1 MSTDTV
7 QAAARD
13 SAAGLLSRSR
23 TVAGPGF
30 NRWLVPPAALCI
42 HLCIGQAYAF
52 SVFNL
57 PLTRL
62 LGISHSVPGDW
73 KLTDVGWIFSI
84 AIVFLGASAALFGRW
99 VEEGGPRRAM
109 FTAGL
114 CFGLGFVISAL
125 GVSQHQLWLV
135 FLGYGVLGGCGLGLG
150 YISPVSTLI
159 KWFPDRPGMATG
171 MAIMGFGGGAFIA
184 SPLSVWLMQ
193 KFSTATHLGISETFL
208 VLGAGYFVFMMI
220 GAALVR
226 VPGPQFVAPGQ
237 ARSLPARTLVSSH
250 DVYVYDALKTPQFW
264 LLWGVLCMNVTAGIG
279 VLGQASAM
287 SQEIFPGR
295 VTAVAAAGFVGL
307 LSLFNMLGR
316 FFWAST
322 SDVIGRRNT
331 YFCFF
336 ILGIVL
342 YSLVPGTGAMG
353 SVALFVACSAVIIS
367 MYGGGFATI
376 PAYLRDLFGTR
387 YVGAIHGMLITAWS
401 VAGVLGPV
409 LVNYIRQYQIDHG
422 VAKAA
427 SYDTTLYIMAGLLVV
442 GLLCNLMVKP
452 VDARFHMRPDDA
464 RVPGPAGAP
473 RAAADAAARLAPTP
487 TSAAAVVLAWVL
499 VGVPLA
505 WGIYETVLN
514 ALKLFR

>member
-1 MSTDTV
+1 MSTTTV
-7 QAAARD
+7 QTPASDRAP
-13 SAAGLLSRSR
+13 GLLARSR
-23 TVAGPGF
+23 TVAGPGY

-57 PLTRL
+57 PLTKL
-62 LGISHSVPGDW
+62 LGISHSAPGDW
-73 KLTDVGWIFSI
+73 NLKTVGWIFSI
-84 AIVFLGASAALFGRW
+84 AIAVLGASAALFGRW

-109 FTAGL
+109 FTSGL
-114 CFGLGFVISAL
+114 CFALGFVVSAV
-125 GVSQHQLWLV
+125 GVNLHQLWLI
-135 FLGYGVLGGCGLGLG
+135 FLGYGVLGGAGLGLG

-159 KWFPDRPGMATG
+159 KWFPDRPGVATG
-171 MAIMGFGGGAFIA
+171 MAIMGFGGGALIA

-193 KFSTATHLGISETFL
+193 KFSTPDHVGVAETFL
-208 VLGAGYFVFMMI
+208 VLAAGYFVFMMI

-226 VPGPQFVAPGQ
+226 IPGPDFKPAASPAP
-237 ARSLPARTLVSSH
+237 RKLVSTH
-250 DVYVYDALKTPQFW
+250 DVYVYDAVRTPQFW

-295 VTAVAAAGFVGL
+295 VTVVAAAGFVGL
-307 LSLFNMLGR
+307 LSIFNMLGR

-342 YSLVPGTGAMG
+342 YSLVPSTGAIG
-353 SVALFVACSAVIIS
+353 SVALFVACFVVILS

-427 SYDTTLYIMAGLLVV
+427 AYNITMYIMAGLLVV
-442 GLLCNLMVKP
+442 GLLCNLLVKP
-452 VDARFHMRPDDA
+452 VDARYHMKPDTDVRGISAQPQVHSSATAGTA
-464 RVPGPAGAP
+464 RAS
-473 RAAADAAARLAPTP
+473 P
-487 TSAAAVVLAWVL
+487 TSAVSVFLAWAL
-499 VGVPLA
+499 VGVPLL
-505 WGIYETVLN
+505 WGVYETLLN
-514 ALKLFR
+514 AMKLFK

>member
-1 MSTDTV
+1 MTTV
-7 QAAARD
+7 
-13 SAAGLLSRSR
+13 LSRSR
-23 TVAGPGF
+23 TVAGPGY

-62 LGISHSVPGDW
+62 LGINQSAPGDW

-84 AIVFLGASAALFGRW
+84 AIVFLGASAAVFGRW

-114 CFGLGFVISAL
+114 CFGLGFVVSAV
-125 GVSQHQLWLV
+125 GVNLHQLWLI
-135 FLGYGVLGGCGLGLG
+135 FLGYGVLGGTGLGLG

-193 KFSTATHLGISETFL
+193 KFSTPMHIGIAETFL
-208 VLGAGYFVFMMI
+208 ILGAGYFVFMMI

-226 VPGPQFVAPGQ
+226 VPPADFKPAAAMPAP
-237 ARSLPARTLVSSH
+237 RKLVSTH
-250 DVYVYDALKTPQFW
+250 DVYVYDALKTSQFW
-264 LLWGVLCMNVTAGIG
+264 LLWGVLCMNVSAGIG

-295 VTAVAAAGFVGL
+295 VTVVAAAGFVGL
-307 LSLFNMLGR
+307 LSLFNMVGR

-322 SDVIGRRNT
+322 SDLIGRRNT

-342 YSLVPGTGAMG
+342 YALVPQTGAMG
-353 SVALFVACSAVIIS
+353 SIALFVACSAVIIS

-376 PAYLRDLFGTR
+376 PAYLRDIFGTR

-422 VAKAA
+422 IAKAQ
-427 SYDTTLYIMAGLLVV
+427 SYNITLYIMAALLLV
-442 GLLCNLMVKP
+442 GLICNLMVKP
-452 VDARFHMRPDDA
+452 VDARFHMKPDQA
-464 RVPGPAGAP
+464 RASVAPVAAQVSPQAGIY
-473 RAAADAAARLAPTP
+473 APTTNP
-487 TSAAAVVLAWVL
+487 VLVVLAWTL
-499 VGVPLA
+499 VGIPLL
-505 WGIYETVLN
+505 WGVYETLLN
-514 ALKLFR
+514 AMKLFR

>member
-1 MSTDTV
+1 MTTV
-7 QAAARD
+7 
-13 SAAGLLSRSR
+13 LSRSR

-30 NRWLVPPAALCI
+30 SRWLVPPAALCI

-62 LGISHSVPGDW
+62 IGISQSAPGDW
-73 KLTDVGWIFSI
+73 NLKSVGWIFSI
-84 AIVFLGASAALFGRW
+84 AIAVLGASAALFGRW

-109 FTAGL
+109 FTAAL
-114 CFGLGFVISAL
+114 CFGAGFVVSAL
-125 GVSQHQLWLV
+125 GVNLHQLWLV

-150 YISPVSTLI
+150 YISPVSTLM
-159 KWFPDRPGMATG
+159 KWFPDRPGVATG
-171 MAIMGFGGGAFIA
+171 MAIMGFGGGALIA

-193 KFSTATHLGISETFL
+193 KFSTPVHVGVAETFL

-226 VPGPQFVAPGQ
+226 VPGPDFNPAAAP
-237 ARSLPARTLVSSH
+237 APRKLVSTR
-250 DVYVYDALKTPQFW
+250 DVYVYDAVKTPQFW

-331 YFCFF
+331 YSCFF

-342 YSLVPGTGAMG
+342 YALVPGTGEIG
-353 SVALFVACSAVIIS
+353 NVALFVACFVVILS
-367 MYGGGFATI
+367 MYGGGFSTI

-427 SYDTTLYIMAGLLVV
+427 AYNITMYIMAGLLLV
-442 GLLCNLMVKP
+442 GLLCNLLVKP
-452 VDARFHMRPDDA
+452 VDARFHMQPDTDA
-464 RVPGPAGAP
+464 RAMSGQTQVQAAGESIA
-473 RAAADAAARLAPTP
+473 TP
-487 TSAAAVVLAWVL
+487 TSSVSVLLAWAL
-499 VGVPLA
+499 VGVPLL
-505 WGIYETVLN
+505 WGVYETLLN
-514 ALKLFR
+514 AMKLFR